1 MFKLLGDNIKVWLPK
16 LLPLGVE
23 LGQLLLK
30 LSDLLWGDE
39 AILQLVL
46 RFLQVQIEQ
55 RGHSRLT
62 ASEHLLHVGPVIS
75 IFIFSN
81 LQMTIYRY
89 NFNNRDSCNVYI
101 HVFISSMISKEDTS
115 GKLKY
120 IYLLRFLI
128 QLIGSGTS
136 L

>member
-81 LQMTIYRY
+81 LQMTIY
-89 NFNNRDSCNVYI
+89 SCT
-101 HVFISSMISKEDTS
+101 ISTIEIVVMYT
-115 GKLKY
+115 Y
-120 IYLLRFLI
+120 MC
-128 QLIGSGTS
+128 
-136 L
+136 